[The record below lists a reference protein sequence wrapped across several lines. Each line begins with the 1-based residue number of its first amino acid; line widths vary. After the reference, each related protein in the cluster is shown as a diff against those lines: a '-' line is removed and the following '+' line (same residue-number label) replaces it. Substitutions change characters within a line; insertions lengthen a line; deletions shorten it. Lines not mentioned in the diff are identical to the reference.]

1 MGIDITI
8 DTLFVIK
15 YDRLL
20 CIERTA
26 EYFISAIRLHAEDGV
41 DFCRLG
47 CLTDATDICQ
57 QRIIRQFVM
66 KAYRDGNFNFIFQKN
81 LTPAKST

>member
-8 DTLFVIK
+8 DTLFVMK

-20 CIERTA
+20 YVERTA

-41 DFCRLG
+41 DFYRPD
-47 CLTDATDICQ
+47 CLAYATDI
-57 QRIIRQFVM
+57 
-66 KAYRDGNFNFIFQKN
+66 
-81 LTPAKST
+81 